1 MVSTLRMLTSLMF
14 HCHALLRC
22 VVNRIG
28 ELGLAIVC
36 SVTWHDDALS
46 VVNSIVT
53 WNRMENPWTFWRML
67 IREALWST
75 ALQWW
80 NSPHTRRFWISRAS
94 RFFARIPP
102 WKARKTVVLPPAI
115 PPARRSFRW
124 ITFNV
129 YKVKKGCKKVIACG
143 GWRNTWQKAL
153 PISRINGKVGQFH
166 QASILWLAQTL
177 TSARGAIS
185 RMLDLI
191 PAGDVILCSMLSE
204 VFCSK
209 GPCKWLVTVT

>member
-1 MVSTLRMLTSLMF
+1 
-14 HCHALLRC
+14 
-22 VVNRIG
+22 
-28 ELGLAIVC
+28 
-36 SVTWHDDALS
+36 
-46 VVNSIVT
+46 
-53 WNRMENPWTFWRML
+53 MENPWTFW
-67 IREALWST
+67 WST

-153 PISRINGKVGQFH
+153 PISRINEKFVNFIRH
-166 QASILWLAQTL
+166 QSCDWRRHLPQRGVRYPGCWILYQPVMW
-177 TSARGAIS
+177 SF
-185 RMLDLI
+185 
-191 PAGDVILCSMLSE
+191 V
-204 VFCSK
+204 
-209 GPCKWLVTVT
+209 PCWVKFSVPRAPGNG

>member
-14 HCHALLRC
+14 HCPALLRC

-28 ELGLAIVC
+28 ELGWAIVC

-53 WNRMENPWTFWRML
+53 WNRMETHGLPEKCLSVNHCGP
-67 IREALWST
+67 
-75 ALQWW
+75 LQAW

-102 WKARKTVVLPPAI
+102 WKARKTVVLTPAI
-115 PPARRSFRW
+115 PPDRRSFRW

-129 YKVKKGCKKVIACG
+129 LEKHLTEGISNQQNQWKSSSIFIRHQSCDWRRHLPQRGVRYPGCWILYQPVMWSFVPCWMKFSVPRA
-143 GWRNTWQKAL
+143 
-153 PISRINGKVGQFH
+153 SENG
-166 QASILWLAQTL
+166 
-177 TSARGAIS
+177 
-185 RMLDLI
+185 
-191 PAGDVILCSMLSE
+191 
-204 VFCSK
+204 
-209 GPCKWLVTVT
+209 